1 MGEAFDFRSSLSLIL
16 LDVAPVVLLIGFT
29 AVVAQ
34 VVLLREFVVLFQGNE
49 ISIGIA
55 LAAWLL
61 WTAAGSAL
69 AGRRKIGVPALE
81 LLAAAA
87 LPLSVAGVRAARLV
101 LRAMPGEE
109 LGPGPMLLTAL
120 VALAPFCLVSGALF
134 AAAARMWAGA
144 RGLSTAAST
153 AAVYLFEAIGA
164 GIGGVLASLLLVR
177 YTTSIQAAFLL
188 AALNLVAAAYL
199 APKLRWIALPALL
212 VLPFAVPQLDAL
224 SLGWQWR
231 GFDLVAVR
239 NSVFGNLAVVR
250 TGDSLSVYE
259 NGLVSM
265 TVPDPEAAEEAV
277 HYALL
282 EHPRP
287 ETLLLIG
294 GGLNGGLSQ
303 AFRHPTLRRADYVEL
318 DPAIFSLAQRHFPN
332 EWAEPRARLHPMD
345 GRLFLKTVGAQ
356 YDVIAVNLPD
366 PQTAQL
372 NRFYTVEFFREAA
385 RKLAPG
391 GLLSLRL
398 TGAENYL
405 SDQRAALLACI
416 RKTLGEVFPEVLA
429 IPGATVRFFAA
440 PQPGTLTSNPR
451 VLVARLG
458 ERSLRTTYVREY
470 FIPFRMA
477 PDRMAELEHRIRP
490 QSSTPINRDFAPI
503 ACHLGLAAW
512 TSRFHPGYRPALPW
526 AAAALIPLVLL
537 WPARRFAGAAGM
549 CVAAMGFTQIGL
561 EMLLLLGFQA
571 VHGYLYHQLAVIVA
585 GFMAG
590 MALGSWL
597 GRASFSLFQLQ
608 LAAAASGLIVL
619 ASLPLPAP
627 FYPLLALAC
636 GLLGGHQFVTAGRH
650 APSAGTGTLYALDLA
665 GACVAA
671 LLFAVVFIPV
681 MGFLPSAL
689 LLAAVNLLTAAA
701 CRR

>member
-1 MGEAFDFRSSLSLIL
+1 M
-16 LDVAPVVLLIGFT
+16 APVVLLIGFT
-29 AVVAQ
+29 AVIAQ

-81 LLAAAA
+81 LLAAVA
-87 LPLSVAGVRAARLV
+87 LPLSVAGVRAARLA

-109 LGPGPMLLTAL
+109 LGPGPMLLAAL

-134 AAAARMWAGA
+134 AAASRMWSVE
-144 RGLSTAAST
+144 RGLPTSAST

-177 YTTSIQAAFLL
+177 YTTSIQAACLL
-188 AALNLVAAAYL
+188 AALNLIAAAYL

-212 VLPFAVPQLDAL
+212 ALPFAAPQLDAL

-250 TGDSLSVYE
+250 TGDSRSVYE
-259 NGLVSM
+259 NGVVSM

-287 ETLLLIG
+287 ESLLLIG

-318 DPAIFSLAQRHFPN
+318 DPAIFSLAERHLPN

-345 GRLFLKTVGAQ
+345 GRLFLKTTDAR

-372 NRFYTVEFFREAA
+372 NRFYTVEFFRLAA

-440 PQPGTLTSNPR
+440 TRPGTLTANPR
-451 VLVARLG
+451 VLVARLT
-458 ERSLRTTYVREY
+458 ERNLRTTYVREY

-477 PDRMAELEHRIRP
+477 PDRMAELEDRIRP
-490 QSSTPINRDFAPI
+490 QPSTPLNKDFAPI

-512 TSRFHPGYRPALPW
+512 TSRFHPGYRPTLPW
-526 AAAALIPLVLL
+526 AAALIPLLLL

-597 GRASFSLFQLQ
+597 GGARFSLPRLQ

-627 FYPLLALAC
+627 FYPFLALAC
-636 GLLGGHQFVTAGRH
+636 GLLGGYQFVAAGRR
-650 APSAGTGTLYALDLA
+650 APAFGTGTLYALDLA

-689 LLAAVNLLTAAA
+689 LIAAVNLLTAAA